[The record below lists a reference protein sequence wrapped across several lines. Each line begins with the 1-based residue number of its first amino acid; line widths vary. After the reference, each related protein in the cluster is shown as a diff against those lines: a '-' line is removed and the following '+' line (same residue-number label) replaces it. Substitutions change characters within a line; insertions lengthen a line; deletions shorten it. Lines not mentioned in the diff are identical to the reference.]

1 MPVVPS
7 ANNPILCPA
16 LFISAPG
23 SNHGKTTVT
32 AALARWHRDQG
43 RKVRVFKSG
52 PDFLDPTILERACGS
67 TVYQLDLWLMGATEC
82 RRLLHEAAQDA
93 DLILIEGVMGLFDG
107 DPCSADLA
115 ELFKLPVVAVVDVAG
130 VAQTLGAIAYGLAHY
145 RPGFPLIGVLANGV
159 ASPRHEEM
167 LRQGMP
173 HGIDY
178 LGSMP
183 RNLQFKLPER
193 HLGLVPAAEVADLDQ
208 RIAAAAAAIGQT
220 ELSELSRLPAPV
232 EFAAIDPQ
240 EHQPTPKLLPL
251 LQGQRIAIA
260 RDAAFSFIYPGNL
273 DLLRQ
278 LGAQLTYF
286 SPLHDA
292 RLPPA
297 DSVYLPG
304 GYPELHLQELQN
316 NAAMKQALHDHCA
329 AGKPLYAECG
339 GLLYLLESLTDK
351 NGARARML
359 GILSGRAVMQRRLQ
373 GLGYQTISFVEGALR
388 CHTFHYSTTVT
399 AMAAAFTG
407 ERLYD
412 TSAGERVYRS
422 RGVTATYLH
431 ACFASSP
438 QATAALF
445 TGKIATPEPAG
456 AGDTPT

>member
-1 MPVVPS
+1 MSSSPSAHLSAHPPVV
-7 ANNPILCPA
+7 CPA

-43 RKVRVFKSG
+43 LRVRVFKTG
-52 PDFLDPTILERACGS
+52 PDFLDPTILERASGNP
-67 TVYQLDLWLMGATEC
+67 VYQLDLWLMGAAEC
-82 RRLLHEAAQDA
+82 RRLLYQAAQQA

-107 DPCSADLA
+107 EPCSADLA
-115 ELFKLPVVAVVDVAG
+115 ELFRLPVAAVVDVAG

-159 ASPRHEEM
+159 ASARHEEM

-173 HGIDY
+173 HGVAY

-183 RNLQFKLPER
+183 RMLQFKLPER
-193 HLGLVPAAEVADLDQ
+193 HLGLVPAAEIADLDQ
-208 RIAAAAAAIGQT
+208 RLAAAATAIGHT
-220 ELSELSRLPAPV
+220 ELARLPAPL
-232 EFAAIDPQ
+232 EFVADSSAAEP
-240 EHQPTPKLLPL
+240 LPL
-251 LQGQRIAIA
+251 LLKGVSIAIA

-278 LGAQLTYF
+278 LGAQLKFF

-292 RLPPA
+292 QLPAA

-304 GYPELHLQELQN
+304 GYPELHLAQLQN
-316 NAAMKQALHDHCA
+316 NAAMTQALRAHCS

-339 GLLYLLESLTDK
+339 GLLYLLDSLTDK
-351 NGARARML
+351 DGARARML
-359 GILSGRAVMQRRLQ
+359 GVLPGRAVMQRRLQ
-373 GLGYQTISFVEGALR
+373 GLGYQTIPFSEGALR

-399 AMAAAFTG
+399 ALAAAFTG

-412 TSAGERVYRS
+412 TSAGERVYRQ

-431 ACFASSP
+431 ACFASAP
-438 QATAALF
+438 QAAAALF
-445 TGKIATPEPAG
+445 LGKIAAPDADGEPAQD
-456 AGDTPT
+456 APA

>member
-1 MPVVPS
+1 MPALPS
-7 ANNPILCPA
+7 SNCPALCPA

-43 RKVRVFKSG
+43 RKVRVFKTG
-52 PDFLDPTILERACGS
+52 PDFLDPTILERASGN
-67 TVYQLDLWLMGATEC
+67 TVYQLDLWLMGAAEC
-82 RRLLHEAAQDA
+82 RRLLHDAAQDA

-107 DPCSADLA
+107 EPCSADLA

-173 HGIDY
+173 HGVDY

-208 RIAAAAAAIGQT
+208 RIAAAAAAIGLT
-220 ELSELSRLPAPV
+220 ELSRLPAPAQ
-232 EFAAIDPQ
+232 FAAVDPE
-240 EHQPTPKLLPL
+240 EHPPLPPL

-260 RDAAFSFIYPGNL
+260 RDAAFSFLYPGNL

-286 SPLHDA
+286 SPLRDA

-304 GYPELHLQELQN
+304 GYPELHLPELQN
-316 NAAMKQALHDHCA
+316 NVAMKQALRDHCA

-373 GLGYQTISFVEGALR
+373 GLGYQTIPFTEGALR

-412 TSAGERVYRS
+412 TSAGERVYRT

-445 TGKIATPEPAG
+445 SGKIAIPEQAREE
-456 AGDTPT
+456 DTST

>member
-1 MPVVPS
+1 MPALLPS
-7 ANNPILCPA
+7 NCPALCPA

-43 RKVRVFKSG
+43 RKVRVFKTG
-52 PDFLDPTILERACGS
+52 PDFLDPTILERASGN

-82 RRLLHEAAQDA
+82 RRLLHDAAQDA

-173 HGIDY
+173 HGVDY

-220 ELSELSRLPAPV
+220 ELSRFPAPV
-232 EFAAIDPQ
+232 EFGAIDSE
-240 EHQPTPKLLPL
+240 EHPPLPAL

-286 SPLHDA
+286 SPLRDA

-316 NAAMKQALHDHCA
+316 NAAMKQALRDHCA

-373 GLGYQTISFVEGALR
+373 GLGYQTIPFAEGALR

-422 RGVTATYLH
+422 KGITATYLH

-438 QATAALF
+438 QAAAALF
-445 TGKIATPEPAG
+445 TGKIVTPDAAVEEG
-456 AGDTPT
+456 TSV